1 MRLLL
6 CGGATAGHIFPIT
19 AVAAELA
26 TRDADLAVLAIG
38 GRREVDQRL
47 FGDAGHPF
55 LATSAAPVVGAG
67 ARLPWN
73 LLKTSSATIAA
84 LRAIRRFKPDIALSG
99 GGYASIPG
107 SIASRLGG
115 VPLVL
120 QANDVQP
127 GRAARLIARF
137 ARLITVACQPAA
149 LAFGG
154 RPTAI
159 TGLPLRPGFRQA
171 DAARARAR
179 FNIPSDRP
187 LLVVMGGSQGARA
200 INLALGPVLDRLLR
214 RAHIVHLTGAA
225 GLDTATAIRDSLP
238 DASRNAYTP
247 LAFLADGFADLLA
260 AADLAVA
267 RSGGS
272 IHEFTASALPS
283 LLIPGG
289 FAGGHQVANAR
300 WLEAAGAALVLE
312 EPDLTPDTLLQ
323 SITGLLDDRE
333 RLARMATAAE
343 FLGRPDAAARVAD
356 ILVDIAA
363 SRKAA

>member
-26 TRDADLAVLAIG
+26 TRDANLAVLAIG
-38 GRREVDQRL
+38 GRRELDHRL
-47 FGDAGHPF
+47 FTDAGHPF

-73 LLKTSSATIAA
+73 LLKTTSATISA
-84 LRAIRRFKPDIALSG
+84 LHAIRRFKPDIALSG

-120 QANDVQP
+120 QANDVLP
-127 GRAARLIARF
+127 GRAALLIARF
-137 ARLITVACQPAA
+137 ARLITVVCQPAA
-149 LAFGG
+149 LVFGG

-179 FNIPSDRP
+179 FNIPSNRP

-200 INLALGPVLDRLLR
+200 INLALGPVLNRLLR
-214 RAHIVHLTGAA
+214 HAHIVHLTGVA
-225 GLDTATAIRDSLP
+225 GLATATAIRDSLP
-238 DASRNAYTP
+238 DASRNAYTA
-247 LAFLADGFADLLA
+247 LAFFADGFADLLA

-300 WLEAAGAALVLE
+300 WLKDAGAAVLLDE
-312 EPDLTPDTLLQ
+312 SALTPESLL
-323 SITGLLDDRE
+323 SAVTALLDDPD
-333 RLARMATAAE
+333 RLTRMATAAE
-343 FLGRPDAAARVAD
+343 FLGRPDAAACVAD
-356 ILVDIAA
+356 ILIDIAA

>member
-6 CGGATAGHIFPIT
+6 CGGATAGHIFPLT

-26 TRDADLAVLAIG
+26 THDANLAVLAIG
-38 GRREVDQRL
+38 GRRDLDHRL
-47 FGDAGHPF
+47 FTDAGHPF

-73 LLKTSSATIAA
+73 LLKTSSATISA

-107 SIASRLGG
+107 SIASRLAG

-120 QANDVQP
+120 QAIDVQP
-127 GRAARLIARF
+127 GRAALLIARF
-137 ARLITVACQPAA
+137 AHLITVACQPAA
-149 LAFGG
+149 LVFGG

-171 DAARARAR
+171 DAARARTR

-214 RAHIVHLTGAA
+214 RTHIVHLTGAA

-260 AADLAVA
+260 AADLAIA

-289 FAGGHQVANAR
+289 FSGGHQMANAR
-300 WLEAAGAALVLE
+300 WLEDPGAALILE
-312 EPDLTPDTLLQ
+312 EPDLTPDALFK
-323 SITGLLDDRE
+323 SITGLLDDRA

-343 FLGRPDAAARVAD
+343 FLGQPNAAARVAD
-356 ILVDIAA
+356 ILIDIAA